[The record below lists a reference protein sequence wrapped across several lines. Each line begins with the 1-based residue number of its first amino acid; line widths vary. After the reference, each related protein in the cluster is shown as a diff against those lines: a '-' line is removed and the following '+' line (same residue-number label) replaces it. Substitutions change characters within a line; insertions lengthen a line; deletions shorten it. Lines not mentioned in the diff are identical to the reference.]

1 MNLQSIITNSLLSG
15 AALDVLS
22 KKTKMP
28 KSKLKPIVAAAIPM
42 LLGSMT
48 KNASSKDGAA
58 SLLSALG
65 KHETKKS
72 AKQQIEEADLEDGAK
87 ILGHILGDNKKN
99 AFSALAKEADVD
111 EKDVDG
117 VLNNIAPLLMSSLS
131 SATGSAKSK
140 KKTGVDLSDGFDLS
154 DVFGLLGGAV
164 QPEHKSSKDH
174 GSNGNQLIQAL
185 LKGL

>member
-1 MNLQSIITNSLLSG
+1 MNLQSIITSTLLSG

-22 KKTKMP
+22 KKTKVP
-28 KSKLKPIVAAAIPM
+28 KSKLKPIVAAAIPL
-42 LLGSMT
+42 LLGNMT
-48 KNASSKDGAA
+48 RNAASKDGAA

-72 AKQQIEEADLEDGAK
+72 AQQQIEEADLEDGAK
-87 ILGHILGDNKKN
+87 ILGHILGDGKKN
-99 AFSALAKEADVD
+99 AFASIAKEADVD

-140 KKTGVDLSDGFDLS
+140 KKAGVDLSDGIDLG
-154 DVFGLLGGAV
+154 DVFGLLGGMA
-164 QPEHKSSKDH
+164 QPEAKHNKDH
-174 GSNGNQLIQAL
+174 GSNGNAL
-185 LKGL
+185 LQTLLKSL